1 MQLRQTS
8 RGHRLVH
15 GSYVLSEL
23 PHHPGPTHSVF
34 DLFAAAAAAFSPGG
48 ALVLLG
54 FAAGGMVA
62 PLRALGL
69 DDRVEGVD
77 LELLGAKVFARVA
90 RDWAGA
96 VRVIRM
102 DAEKYLRRRTR
113 PAACIVEDLSIQL
126 GARRVEKPEVCFQG
140 LPRQV
145 AGRLAPDGL
154 AVFNLFPTGGRS
166 WASLERAVAE
176 PFAEARVVR
185 LHGFD
190 NRVVLAGR
198 SLPAARE
205 VRKRLDAMLTL
216 IGSRLAGA
224 FSVRAR

>member
-1 MQLRQTS
+1 MQLRQNA

-23 PHHPGPTHSVF
+23 PHLPGPTHSVF
-34 DLFAAAAAAFSPGG
+34 DLFAAAAAALSPGG
-48 ALVLLG
+48 ELVLLG

-77 LELLGAKVFARVA
+77 LELFGAKVFHRVA

-96 VRVIRM
+96 VRVSQM
-102 DAEKYLRRRTR
+102 DAEQYLRLRRRR
-113 PAACIVEDLSIQL
+113 AACVVEDLSIQL
-126 GARRVEKPEVCFQG
+126 GAHRVEKPELCFES
-140 LPRQV
+140 LPRLV
-145 AGRLAPDGL
+145 ARRLAPDGV
-154 AVFNLFPTGGRS
+154 AIFNLFPTGKRS
-166 WASLERAVAE
+166 WAELERAVAA
-176 PFAEARVVR
+176 PFAQARVVR

-198 SLPAARE
+198 TLPGARE
-205 VRKRLDAMLTL
+205 VRRRLDAMLDL
-216 IGSRLAGA
+216 IGSRLARA
-224 FSVRAR
+224 FGVHSM